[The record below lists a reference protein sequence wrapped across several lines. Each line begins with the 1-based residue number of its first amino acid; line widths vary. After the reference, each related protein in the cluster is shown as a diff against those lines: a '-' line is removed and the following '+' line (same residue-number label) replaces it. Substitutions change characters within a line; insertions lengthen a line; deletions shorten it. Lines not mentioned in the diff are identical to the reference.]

1 MKRILI
7 TIFVF
12 LLLLS
17 TLNAEIIENILVI
30 GNNKVSRDTV
40 LFYMKSKP
48 NEIYQADILKSDF
61 KTLWE
66 TGFFENIRIETED
79 SSRGIIIKVIVKENL
94 FISTIIYKTGKKIK
108 KDDINS
114 KLQENGVSLSPYS
127 YFNPAK
133 LKKVEK
139 VIKSMLVEKGYNEGQ
154 VSIDSKTENQQV
166 AITINVAHGPKT
178 RIGSIDFPGLD
189 TSLISQSYLTGG
201 FEKLKTHGLLST
213 IGKKDIFN
221 DDSIKE
227 DLENLKL
234 RLQQKGYLEAKIGTP
249 KLSFIRK
256 ASVVGKVQKMLRI
269 SIPIEMG
276 PQYRFGV
283 IKVEGNKIVKTSY
296 LVRKMPLR
304 KGQIY
309 DMKKRNDFIEDIQK
323 LYGAIGYC
331 RSQIVPVDNLDPVKK
346 VADLTVRIN
355 EDDICY
361 VGKLE
366 FTGNTFTK
374 DHVIRREWL
383 LKEGK
388 KLNMNALENSIR
400 RMKQLGLVTIE
411 KMPEITAD
419 PTDPYQINLKVE
431 VKELQRQMINFNTG
445 YSGYEGWFIALGY
458 STQNFLG
465 LGEKLTLNLSRGTR
479 AETYRLAFTEPYLFN
494 LPASMGFDLFKTS
507 FRYPGLYTKEGQG
520 YNLISS
526 FRIWR
531 FMGASLML
539 GSEKIEISE
548 INEDLEWTNPYSYY
562 YYTEGQRTVNSF
574 SPTLYYSTIDSPLF
588 PSSGT
593 KYLLNYRFSGGFL
606 GGDIY
611 LHKLKLEFTKF
622 FSLGRKHVFG
632 MHAVYQY
639 VVPFGADDDGDDRV
653 LPFYEKFF
661 LGGERSIRGF
671 DIYRIGPKDPEGYVI
686 GGNKAFFMNF
696 EYHIPLSEQFSFVF
710 FYDLGNAYDTGQSI
724 NLNNIYTSLGLEL
737 KIYIPMM
744 GVPFR
749 LIFAYNPRLL
759 SADDSHF
766 HIGFGVGPSFY

>member
-1 MKRILI
+1 MKRII
-7 TIFVF
+7 SMIFVF
-12 LLLLS
+12 LLLLG
-17 TLNAEIIENILVI
+17 TLNAELIENILVI
-30 GNNKVSRDTV
+30 GNKKVSKDTV

-48 NEIYQADILKSDF
+48 SEIYQKDILNSDF

-79 SSRGIIIKVIVKENL
+79 GSRGIVIKVIVKENL

-108 KDDINS
+108 KDDITT
-114 KLQENGVSLSPYS
+114 KLQENGITLSPYS

-133 LKKVEK
+133 LKRVEK
-139 VIKSMLVEKGYNEGQ
+139 VIKLLLEEKGYNEGK
-154 VSIDSKTENQQV
+154 VSIDTKIENQQV
-166 AITINVAHGPKT
+166 AITVNVEHGPKT
-178 RIGSIDFPGLD
+178 RIGTIDFPGLD
-189 TSLISQSYLTGG
+189 TSLISPAFLSGG
-201 FEKLKTHGLLST
+201 FEKIKTHGLLST

-221 DDSIKE
+221 EDSIKE

-249 KLSFIRK
+249 KMSFFRK
-256 ASVVGKVQKMLRI
+256 ASVFGKVQKMLRI

-276 PQYRFGV
+276 PQYRFGSM
-283 IKVEGNKIVKTSY
+283 KVEGNKIVKTSY
-296 LVRKMPLR
+296 LVRKMPLK

-309 DMKKRNDFIEDIQK
+309 NMKKRNDFIADIQK

-346 VADLTVRIN
+346 IADLTIKIN
-355 EDDICY
+355 EDDVCY

-388 KLNMNALENSIR
+388 KLNMNALESSIR

-419 PTDPYQINLKVE
+419 PADPYKINMKVE
-431 VKELQRQMINFNTG
+431 VKEVQRQMINFNTG

-494 LPASMGFDLFKTS
+494 LPASMGFDLFKSS
-507 FRYPGLYTKEGQG
+507 FRYPGLYTKDSQG

-531 FMGASLML
+531 YLGASLML
-539 GSEKIEISE
+539 GSEKIEITE

-562 YYTEGQRTVNSF
+562 YYTEGRRTVNSF
-574 SPTLYYSTIDSPLF
+574 SPTLYYSSVDSPLF

-593 KYLLNYRFSGGFL
+593 KYLVNYRYSGGVL

-639 VVPFGADDDGDDRV
+639 VVPFGVEDDGDDKV

-671 DIYRIGPKDPEGYVI
+671 DIYRIGPKDPEGYII

-696 EYHIPLSEQFSFVF
+696 EYHIPLSEQFSFIL
-710 FYDLGNAYDTGQSI
+710 FYDIGNAYDTGHPI
-724 NLNNIYTSLGLEL
+724 NLNNVYTSLGLEL
-737 KIYIPMM
+737 KIYVPMM

-749 LIFAYNPRLL
+749 LIFAYNPRVLE
-759 SADDSHF
+759 ADDSHF